1 MREEGPMTADRNRW
15 WIVFA
20 SVIGLLVGN
29 GPIILSLLMWTLNP
43 ELFSDGSACFVDV
56 MIVHP
61 G

>member
-1 MREEGPMTADRNRW
+1 MTADRNRW

-29 GPIILSLLMWTLNP
+29 GPIMLSILMWTLNP

-61 G
+61 A

>member
-1 MREEGPMTADRNRW
+1 MGADRNRW

-29 GPIILSLLMWTLNP
+29 GPIMLSLLMWTLNP
-43 ELFSDGSACFVDV
+43 GLFSDGSAWIVDV

-61 G
+61 A